1 MWTYLNDFSGVT
13 MYEMYA
19 PMLLLAKRTF
29 EDGQCSSSHFKKR
42 MENVRDILSESV
54 KILSLQ
60 DPASTEG
67 IVCAVEALDK
77 IQRWMSMATM

>member
-1 MWTYLNDFSGVT
+1 
-13 MYEMYA
+13 
-19 PMLLLAKRTF
+19 
-29 EDGQCSSSHFKKR
+29 

>member
-1 MWTYLNDFSGVT
+1 MMFPTPGVT

-19 PMLLLAKRTF
+19 PMLLLAKRMF
-29 EDGQCSSSHFKKR
+29 DDGHCSSSHFKKQL
-42 MENVRDILSESV
+42 EDVRNILTESI

-67 IVCAVEALDK
+67 VVCAVEALEK
-77 IQRWMSMATM
+77 IQRWLSTM